1 MPNGEYNSASDIVAS
16 FGVAFAITSFIVLM
30 FAFGIQATWSKA
42 AVEVS
47 LMNKQYGTEYT
58 TKEYFWVRDEINL
71 FLQKKR

>member
-1 MPNGEYNSASDIVAS
+1 
-16 FGVAFAITSFIVLM
+16 M